1 MIITWEIET
10 LVMGCLCL
18 FIHLTIWSKNLSHI
32 WWSLSEHSRHSRTYS
47 VRCFL
52 NYRMLLYLRNYAA
65 GIHRN
70 CHKSSDCFAE
80 YPKKSLLKSSYP
92 KKYMPKFSFPKRSW
106 NQEFKPQKILWSS
119 LSLKIWGTPPR
130 PGVTS
135 STITNESSPGYVNNK
150 QCNTRASSHEPGRLG
165 WPVY

>member
-18 FIHLTIWSKNLSHI
+18 FIHLTIWSKNLFHI

-47 VRCFL
+47 VRCFM

-70 CHKSSDCFAE
+70 CHESSDGFAE

-92 KKYMPKFSFPKRSW
+92 KKYMPKFSLYPKRSR
-106 NQEFKPQKILWSS
+106 NQKFKPKKILRSPLTLEIWS
-119 LSLKIWGTPPR
+119 TPPR
-130 PGVTS
+130 PGVSS
-135 STITNESSPGYVNNK
+135 STITNESGPG
-150 QCNTRASSHEPGRLG
+150 
-165 WPVY
+165 